1 MLIIKQ
7 KNIKGLFTL
16 WMIRC
21 NDIYTVLIIALSFSQ
36 NEIKEL
42 MAEDKT
48 AAQYNKKNNNK
59 QHLVII
65 GLDANIVI
73 YIFIVIILGVDESLV
88 TYSKWTWQ
96 R

>member
-1 MLIIKQ
+1 
-7 KNIKGLFTL
+7 
-16 WMIRC
+16 
-21 NDIYTVLIIALSFSQ
+21 
-36 NEIKEL
+36 